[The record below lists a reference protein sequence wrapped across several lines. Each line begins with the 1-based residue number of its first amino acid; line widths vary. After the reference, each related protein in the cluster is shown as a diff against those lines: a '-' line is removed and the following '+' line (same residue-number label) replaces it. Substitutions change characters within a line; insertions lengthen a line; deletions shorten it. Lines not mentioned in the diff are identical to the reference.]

1 MEAMQE
7 THTDIVV
14 VGGGMGGLVAAAV
27 AARSGASVTLID
39 SARLGGRA
47 RTTDKDG
54 YRFNQGP
61 RAVYLSGAT
70 GRVLQEL
77 GVSLPGGP
85 PATGI
90 ASVVYRGE
98 VHRLPATPALMIKS
112 GLMGLADK
120 ARLGRV
126 LARLS
131 RLDTAALADRST
143 TQWIHGLGLGDAAAT
158 LVATLIQVATYSADL
173 DRLSAD
179 AGAAQLRAAA
189 TGPGVRYLDGG
200 WQRMVD
206 ELANIATAAGA
217 RLIDRRPVRSIEA
230 GPAGYRVV
238 TDGESIVA
246 GALIMA
252 AGSPATA
259 ERLLPGDHTFD
270 RLGPDVTAACLDL
283 GLASAPTPL
292 AMFGMDEPLY
302 FSTHCPPADLAPEG
316 GAVVHVMRYGARDG
330 VADQAELWDFAARCQ
345 VRSEDAVTKRF
356 LPRMTVSYASP
367 VPENGGLAGRPGAA
381 VPGLAGAFVA
391 GDWVGG
397 EGLLADASVASGRDA
412 AAGALAHL
420 ARRAGTAAV
429 ATVGRAG

>member
-1 MEAMQE
+1 MEAKQE
-7 THTDIVV
+7 TQTDIVV
-14 VGGGMGGLVAAAV
+14 VGGGMAGLVAAAL

-61 RAVYLSGAT
+61 HAVYLSGAT

-85 PATGI
+85 PATTN
-90 ASVVYRGE
+90 SNVVYRGE
-98 VHRLPATPALMIKS
+98 VHRLPATPALMVKS

-120 ARLGRV
+120 ARMGRL
-126 LARLS
+126 LARLP
-131 RLDTAALADRST
+131 RLDTATLADRST
-143 TQWIHGLGLGDAAAT
+143 QQWIDSLGLGEGAAA
-158 LVATLIQVATYSADL
+158 LVTMLTRVASYSSAL

-189 TGPGVRYLDGG
+189 IGPGVRYLDGG

-206 ELANIATAAGA
+206 ELGIIATAAGA
-217 RLIDRRPVRSIEA
+217 RLIDHRPVRSIEA
-230 GPAGYRVV
+230 GPAGYRIV

-259 ERLLPGDHTFD
+259 ERLLPGDHTYNG
-270 RLGPDVTAACLDL
+270 LGPDVTAACLDL

-316 GAVVHVMRYGARDG
+316 GSVVHVMRYGARDSA
-330 VADQAELWDFAARCQ
+330 ADRAELWRFASRCQ
-345 VRSEDAVTKRF
+345 VRPDDAVTQRF
-356 LPRMTVSYASP
+356 LLHMTVSHASP
-367 VPENGGLAGRPGAA
+367 VPENGGLAGRPAVA
-381 VPGLAGAFVA
+381 VPGLTGAFVA

-397 EGLLADASVASGRDA
+397 EGLLADASVASGHDA
-412 AAGALAHL
+412 AAAAVAHL
-420 ARRAGTAAV
+420 ARRAGSV
-429 ATVGRAG
+429 ATAGRAG